1 MSEYFELIDGRVVT
15 DEKLARR
22 LNIIAQEKPESKS
35 VTDTGYEW
43 DERGMAELFGLCY
56 SDECRYCAEKK
67 TWFVYYDGK
76 WQRDD
81 NGLFT
86 MGKLTEFT
94 RLLTLY
100 VPCIED
106 SNTRE
111 AYMKFVAKLGDRRL
125 RDRIMKDAINNL
137 IISAT
142 EFDSNPYL
150 LNCKNGT
157 YDLQTGKWHE
167 HSPADL
173 LTMMTNFSY
182 RPWGRIK
189 CPRWEQFIDDIMQG
203 DKDKSKHLQKAAGYS
218 MLGMSNYECF
228 FILYG
233 RTTRNGKST
242 FLNTLN
248 YMLGDYSDVSPV
260 SIICKSNNKGGES
273 ASPMIASLKGK
284 RMVTMAES
292 NQYGKLDEEAI
303 KQLTGGEE
311 IKARNLYEKPI
322 TFLPQ
327 FTMWLSCNDLPMFT
341 DKSIIASD
349 RIHVITFDR
358 HFSHDEQDKNLK
370 NFFCQEDNMRGIFEW
385 LLKGYEMYIKEGL
398 EMPDVVKSAVNQ
410 YARDND
416 LVLQFLEEKCE
427 HSDDACIKSKTLY
440 DSYRF
445 WCKNNGSYVCSSRKF
460 NAEMDTHID
469 WYTNK
474 KISSGYPTYCGIK
487 LRGE

>member
-1 MSEYFELIDGRVVT
+1 MNNYFELVDGRIVT
-15 DEKLARR
+15 DEKLAER

-35 VTDTGYEW
+35 ETDTGYEQ
-43 DERGMAELFGLCY
+43 DERGMAELFALCY
-56 SDECRYCAEKK
+56 KNECRYCAEKK
-67 TWFVYYDGK
+67 CWFVYENGR
-76 WQRDD
+76 WIRDD
-81 NGLFT
+81 AGLFT

-94 RLLTLY
+94 RLMSLY
-100 VPCIED
+100 VPCIE
-106 SNTRE
+106 SPERRE
-111 AYMKFVAKLGDRRL
+111 SYGKFVAKLGDRRF
-125 RDRIMKDAINNL
+125 RDRILKDAINEL

-142 EFDSNPYL
+142 DFDANPYL
-150 LNCKNGT
+150 INCKNGT
-157 YDLQTGKWHE
+157 YDLKTGSWHE
-167 HSPADL
+167 HTSDDL

-182 RPWGRIK
+182 RPWDRVR
-189 CPRWEQFIDDIMQG
+189 CPRWTQFIDDIMQG
-203 DKDKSKHLQKAAGYS
+203 DKEKTKHLQKCAGYS
-218 MLGMSNYECF
+218 MLGKSNEEMMI
-228 FILYG
+228 ILYG

-260 SIICKSNNKGGES
+260 SIICKNGTKAAET

-358 HFSHDEQDKNLK
+358 HFSHAEQDKNLK
-370 NFFCQEDNMRGIFEW
+370 NFFCEEENMRGIFEW
-385 LLKGYEMYIKEGL
+385 LIEGYKLYCKEGL
-398 EMPDVVKSAVNQ
+398 EMPGVVQKAVTQ

-416 LVLQFLEEKCE
+416 LVLQFLEDKCVMD
-427 HSDDACIKSKTLY
+427 SDVTIRAKSLY
-440 DSYRF
+440 DNYKM
-445 WCKNNGSYVCSSRKF
+445 WCKNNGSYQCSARKF
-460 NAEMDTHID
+460 NAEMDAHTE
-469 WYTNK
+469 WYGDK
-474 KISSGYPTYCGIK
+474 RIIGGYPTYCGLK